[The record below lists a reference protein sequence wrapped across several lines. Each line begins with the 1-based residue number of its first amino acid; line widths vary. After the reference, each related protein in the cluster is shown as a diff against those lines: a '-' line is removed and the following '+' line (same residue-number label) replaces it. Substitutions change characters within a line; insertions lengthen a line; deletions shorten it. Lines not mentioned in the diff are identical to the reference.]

1 MCVLT
6 TITNTENIMFRFI
19 KQYKKIKWLAYHD
32 SLTGLLNRNWLY
44 ENINTITFKYVYFI
58 DINDLKKVNESGH
71 TIGDNFIKDA
81 VLSVKLEKTDI
92 LIRYAGDEFILLSN
106 RLNAVET
113 NELFSVGFSE
123 IKESLITAIN
133 ISDSCMLKSKQLYKK
148 WRC

>member
-1 MCVLT
+1 MCVLI

-44 ENINTITFKYVYFI
+44 ENINSITFKYVYFI
-58 DINDLKKVNESGH
+58 DINDLKKVNETGH
-71 TIGDNFIKDA
+71 TFGDKFIKD
-81 VLSVKLEKTDI
+81 VVNSIKLEKTDI

-106 RLNAVET
+106 RLNVVET
-113 NELFSVGFSE
+113 NQLFSVGYSE

-133 ISDSCMLKSKQLYKK
+133 VSDSCMLKSKQLGKSC
-148 WRC
+148 RA

>member
-1 MCVLT
+1 
-6 TITNTENIMFRFI
+6 MFRFI

-133 ISDSCMLKSKQLYKK
+133 ISDSCMLKSKQLYKSC
-148 WRC
+148 RA